1 MPQPQQ
7 KKNPP
12 EKKISPVNS
21 GITVAIWLNEAKSDR
36 GPRYFRTI
44 TIEPRRYKDRTT
56 GEWKDSGSFGPVD
69 LPLLLYAL
77 EEARDYVF
85 SEPLPG
91 QDAAAASERTDDE
104 VPY

>member
-1 MPQPQQ
+1 MPTSQ
-7 KKNPP
+7 KRNPP

-21 GITVAIWLNEAKSDR
+21 GINVAIWLNQVETDN

-44 TIEPRRYKDRTT
+44 TVEPRRYKDRNT
-56 GEWKDSGSFGPVD
+56 GEWKNSSSFGPVD

-77 EEARDYVF
+77 EQARDYVF
-85 SEPLPG
+85 SQPLPG
-91 QDAAAASERTDDE
+91 QSEDTPREPGSDEE

>member
-1 MPQPQQ
+1 MPSSE
-7 KKNPP
+7 KKRPP

-21 GITVAIWLNEAKSDR
+21 GISVAIWLNEVQTDNGTR
-36 GPRYFRTI
+36 FFRSI
-44 TIEPRRYKDRTT
+44 TIEPRRYKDRRT
-56 GEWKDSGSFGPVD
+56 GKWEDASSFGPVD

-77 EEARDYVF
+77 EQARDYVF

-91 QDAAAASERTDDE
+91 QDRDASSESAGED

>member
-1 MPQPQQ
+1 MPTSQ

-12 EKKISPVNS
+12 EKKISAVNS
-21 GITVAIWLNEAKSDR
+21 GITVSIWLNEAQGEK
-36 GPRYFRTI
+36 GTRYFRSI

-56 GEWKDSGSFGPVD
+56 GEWKDSPSFGPVD

-77 EEARDYVF
+77 EQARDYVF

-91 QDAAAASERTDDE
+91 QDKDAVRGASDDD

>member
-1 MPQPQQ
+1 MASAA

-21 GITVAIWLNEAKSDR
+21 GISVAIWLNEVETDQGKR
-36 GPRYFRTI
+36 CFRSVTI
-44 TIEPRRYKDRTT
+44 SPRRYHDRKT
-56 GEWKDSGSFGPVD
+56 GEWKDSPSFGPAD

-77 EEARDYVF
+77 EQARDYVF

-91 QDAAAASERTDDE
+91 QGRDTGSEPVDE
-104 VPY
+104 DVPY

>member
-1 MPQPQQ
+1 MPASQ

-21 GITVAIWLNEAKSDR
+21 GITVAIWLNEVETDK
-36 GPRYFRTI
+36 GPKHFRTI
-44 TIEPRRYKDRTT
+44 TIEPRRYKDRKT

-69 LPLLLYAL
+69 LPLLLFAL
-77 EEARDYVF
+77 EKARDYVF
-85 SEPLPG
+85 TEPLPG
-91 QDAAAASERTDDE
+91 QQTDGARETGDDD